1 MHALRVPLIADL
13 GRVTRRALFS
23 GFLALA
29 LIGHGSSSG
38 FASTQPTEEQITAYE
53 SMNEAQRVKLLIE
66 LTKRDNPDLAEYL
79 LKTYPLT
86 SEYAANRTLFIE
98 GMIFKARQQ
107 YAAAAKKFRAALA
120 DDPTLTLVRAEL
132 AETLYLMGDDDS
144 AKHHLDLLLGVAPT
158 ADQARDIESF
168 IQAIDA
174 RRPFTLNA
182 YVALAPSTNINN
194 GTKNNVIYIDGLPFY
209 IDSQSKQKSGVGVAA
224 GFNAGY
230 SKRLD
235 EFMTAVIAGGVNA
248 TLYEDSKYNQYL
260 INQVTELRLDT
271 DAGYLGIG
279 AIASQQ
285 LYGDLVSEETFPD
298 LTGSVSSY
306 SIGPR
311 VSLFHHFA
319 QDLAFNG
326 DIIVQRQEFAD
337 RSYQNAWNTTVD
349 GKLNKIFATDLSGY
363 VSGYIQRNQTADRE
377 DLDYWA
383 FFGGAGV
390 YKEMTWGITAT
401 ADLELGRTL
410 YDGDFP
416 LMFEPRKDWQFDA
429 TISLWKRDWNLWGVA
444 PVIEYSFTYNN
455 SNVAFYEYT
464 DNTIDLRL
472 TKQF

>member
-1 MHALRVPLIADL
+1 M
-13 GRVTRRALFS
+13 GRVIRRALYCAI
-23 GFLALA
+23 LALLLVGQGGGAA
-29 LIGHGSSSG
+29 L
-38 FASTQPTEEQITAYE
+38 AAVEPTDEQIAVYE
-53 SMNEAQRVKLLIE
+53 AMNEAQRVKLLIE

-79 LKTYPLT
+79 LKAYPLT
-86 SEYAANRTLFIE
+86 GQYAENRTLFIE
-98 GMIFKARQQ
+98 GMILKARKK
-107 YAAAAKKFRAALA
+107 YSAAAKKFRAALA

-158 ADQARDIESF
+158 AEQARNIEDF
-168 IQAIDA
+168 IAAIDA
-174 RRPFTLNA
+174 RRPFTMNA
-182 YVALAPSTNINN
+182 YVSLAPSTNINN
-194 GTKNNVIYIDGLPFY
+194 GTKKNVIYIDGLPFV
-209 IDSQSKQKSGVGVAA
+209 IDSQSKQKSGVGIGA

-235 EFMTAVIAGGVNA
+235 EYMTAVVAGGANVL
-248 TLYEDSKYNQYL
+248 LYDESKYNQYL
-260 INQVTELRLDT
+260 INQVAELRLDT

-298 LTGSVSSY
+298 LTGSVTSY
-306 SIGPR
+306 SVGPR
-311 VSLFHHFA
+311 LSLFHRFA

-326 DIIVQRQEFAD
+326 DVILQRQEFTD

-349 GKLNKIFATDLSGY
+349 GKLSKIFATDLSGY
-363 VSGYIQRNQTADRE
+363 VQGSVQRNQTADRE

-383 FFGGAGV
+383 FFAGAGV
-390 YKEMTWGITAT
+390 YKELTWGITTT
-401 ADLELGRTL
+401 ADLDVGRTL
-410 YDGDFP
+410 YDGNFP
-416 LMFEPRKDWQFDA
+416 LMSTPRQDWQFDA

-444 PVIEYSFTYNN
+444 PVIEYSFTYNH

-464 DNTIDLRL
+464 DNTIDFRL